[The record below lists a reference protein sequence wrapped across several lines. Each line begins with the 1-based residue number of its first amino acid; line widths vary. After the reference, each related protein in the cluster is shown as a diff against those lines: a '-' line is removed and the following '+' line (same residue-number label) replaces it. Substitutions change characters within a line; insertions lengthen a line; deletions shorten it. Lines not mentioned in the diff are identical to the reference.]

1 MILSVL
7 RLDPSGQMPSVLV
20 CQDTDFAFALD
31 TVDILLGHTADI
43 YEKLPTVDDDEVI
56 EELLPLEIN
65 FLNALPEEFDN
76 KIFIQKASEL
86 FLSRAT
92 AHRYIKNFVKLKKIT
107 KITRNKY
114 EKSKI

>member
-1 MILSVL
+1 
-7 RLDPSGQMPSVLV
+7 MPSVLV

-43 YEKLPTVDDDEVI
+43 YEKLPAVDDEVV

-65 FLNALPEEFDN
+65 FLNALPEEFDR
-76 KIFIQKASEL
+76 KVYMEKASEMYI
-86 FLSRAT
+86 SRAS
-92 AHRYIKNFVKLKKIT
+92 ADRYIRQLVQHKKIT
-107 KITRNKY
+107 KIKYNKY

>member
-1 MILSVL
+1 
-7 RLDPSGQMPSVLV
+7 MPSVLV

-31 TVDILLGHTADI
+31 TVDILLGHTVDI
-43 YEKLPTVDDDEVI
+43 YEKLPAVEDDEVE

-76 KIFIQKASEL
+76 KTYLTTASKL
-86 FLSRAT
+86 YIPKRT
-92 AHRYIKNFVKLKKIT
+92 AQRYIQNFVKLKKVI
-107 KITRNKY
+107 KIKHNHY